1 MGIFNSEDQAQILHA
16 ISLAENRTS
25 GEIRIAV
32 EKRVK
37 GTAMERAAYFFNKL
51 GMHKTSLQNGV
62 LIYLAVEDHAFAI
75 IGDQGIH
82 RQVGSDFWE
91 ETKALM
97 LPHFRAGNMAE
108 GLVAGVEHVG
118 EQLKELFPAADGD
131 INELPDEIFYG
142 K

>member
-1 MGIFNSEDQAQILHA
+1 MGVFNSEDHAQILHA

-32 EKRVK
+32 EKRLK
-37 GTAMERAAYFFNKL
+37 GTAMERATYFFNKL
-51 GMHKTSLQNGV
+51 GMHKTSLKNGV

-82 RQVGSDFWE
+82 SRVPSDFWE

-97 LPHFRAGNMAE
+97 MSHFRAGNLVQ
-108 GLVAGVEHVG
+108 GLVNGVEHVG
-118 EQLKELFPAADGD
+118 EQLKVLFPAAEGD
-131 INELPDEIFYG
+131 INELPDDIFYE